1 MAEPPP
7 REFGK
12 RKPVAAKVTAPPAP
26 PVKRSGHVALLLMG
40 TVAMGGG
47 AYALM
52 PRNSCEPASPGIAA
66 PVSPGMA
73 PSPQTTTNCSARGY
87 SSGGSGGSG
96 SSWSRRSSFF
106 GGDSASSASSSG
118 TASGS
123 ASVTRGGFG
132 SFAHSFASHFGG

>member
-1 MAEPPP
+1 MAEPPT

-12 RKPVAAKVTAPPAP
+12 RRPVVPPTPGP

-40 TVAMGGG
+40 TVAIGGS

-52 PRNSCEPASPGIAA
+52 PRNNCQPASPGLAA
-66 PVSPGMA
+66 PASPGMA
-73 PSPQTTTNCSARGY
+73 PLPQTATNCTSRGY

-106 GGDSASSASSSG
+106 GGDSVSGSSSSSG

-123 ASVTRGGFG
+123 ANVTRGGFG
-132 SFAHSFASHFGG
+132 SFAHAFAGHFGG